1 MFETPFC
8 SHTHTD
14 IPYCPTHW
22 WTKRLVDRPTDRPDQ
37 LTDRPTD
44 RPDQLTDRPTDRP
57 DQLTDRP
64 TDRPD
69 QLTDRPTDKP
79 DQLTDRPTD
88 RPDQLTDGPSGGPK
102 SANHCKI
109 QVTLHVTVTSR
120 FMEKRIVGGWQG
132 GGGWVS
138 TRPELTLCG

>member
-14 IPYCPTHW
+14 ILYCPTHW

-44 RPDQLTDRPTDRP
+44 RPDQLTDRP
-57 DQLTDRP
+57 
-64 TDRPD
+64 
-69 QLTDRPTDKP
+69 
-79 DQLTDRPTD
+79 
-88 RPDQLTDGPSGGPK
+88 SGGPK

-120 FMEKRIVGGWQG
+120 FMEKRIVGGWQDG
-132 GGGWVS
+132 GGLVPVLS
-138 TRPELTLCG
+138 